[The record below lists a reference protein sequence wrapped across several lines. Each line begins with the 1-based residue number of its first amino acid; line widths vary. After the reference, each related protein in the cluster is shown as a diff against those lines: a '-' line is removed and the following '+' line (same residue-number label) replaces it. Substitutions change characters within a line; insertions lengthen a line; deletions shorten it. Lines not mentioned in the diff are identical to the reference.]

1 MTRFQR
7 FETPGGVSLHF
18 ALGSADLEL
27 ASWEHEA
34 TEIEI
39 EGRRDDDATRTA
51 IEELTVEH
59 EPRAGG
65 HVVTVREP
73 RQKGFGFRIRDPRLR
88 MRVRCPEGA
97 AVTVGG
103 GSSDVHTDGA
113 FGPVEVKTGSGDVVL
128 RGRVRSVRVTA
139 ASGDVAVDVAE
150 ERVSITTASGDV
162 RVARADGEL
171 VVNTVSGDAE
181 IERATAGATVQSVS
195 GDVRLGS
202 VGGGDVR
209 VQTVSGDATVAL
221 APGVGVWLDVSSVSG
236 DVSSDLELE
245 DAPAGLEAS
254 GVVELRAKSVSGDLH
269 VTRAVVART

>member
-1 MTRFQR
+1 MRLER

-18 ALGSADLEL
+18 ALGSADVDL
-27 ASWEHEA
+27 ASWEHDA

-39 EGRRDDDATRTA
+39 EGRRDDDATRAA

-73 RQKGFGFRIRDPRLR
+73 RQKGFGFRIRDPRIR
-88 MRVRCPEGA
+88 VRVRCPEGA
-97 AVTVGG
+97 AVTVGA
-103 GSSDVHTDGA
+103 GSSDVRTDGT
-113 FGPVEVKTGSGDVVL
+113 FGSVEIKTGSGDVVL
-128 RGRVRSVRVTA
+128 RGRVRATRVTS
-139 ASGDVAVDVAE
+139 ASGDVALDVGE
-150 ERVSITTASGDV
+150 ERVSVTTASGDV
-162 RVARADGEL
+162 RVGRADGEL
-171 VVNTVSGDAE
+171 LVNTVSGDVE

-195 GDVRLGS
+195 GDARLS
-202 VGGGDVR
+202 WVGGGHVR

-245 DAPAGLEAS
+245 DAPAGPEAT

-269 VTRAVVART
+269 VTRAVAAPI